1 MRACVEDLVRGRE
14 LEPMRAEN
22 EILYTLVP
30 LRLLRHYVR
39 DEQLRARM
47 ERLVR
52 EGKVFDPQRYDKDR
66 SIRRVAD
73 VLLTE
78 WNQVRKFKRYYPE
91 PTNTSF

>member
-1 MRACVEDLVRGRE
+1 
-14 LEPMRAEN
+14 
-22 EILYTLVP
+22 
-30 LRLLRHYVR
+30 
-39 DEQLRARM
+39 M